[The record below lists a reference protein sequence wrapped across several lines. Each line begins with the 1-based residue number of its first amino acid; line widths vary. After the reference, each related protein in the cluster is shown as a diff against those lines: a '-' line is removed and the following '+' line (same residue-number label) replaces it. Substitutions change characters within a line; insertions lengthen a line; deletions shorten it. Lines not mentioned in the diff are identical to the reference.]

1 MSPKAH
7 FRQIGA
13 RVLFFFPFQ
22 LVLLHLKKNHLT
34 LLCWLVF
41 FGYITQNVGVK
52 YGIPY
57 VFLFPEYFGTANPW
71 SFLLLGFSLGGFI
84 TAFNLFTVSLALPLL
99 MGRQVSRAGR
109 LAHEARQRVRPA
121 RIAMELELCQQL
133 RPGKAV
139 V

>member
-41 FGYITQNVGVK
+41 FGYIT
-52 YGIPY
+52 P
-57 VFLFPEYFGTANPW
+57 
-71 SFLLLGFSLGGFI
+71 
-84 TAFNLFTVSLALPLL
+84 VSYTHLKLPMSDL
-99 MGRQVSRAGR
+99 V
-109 LAHEARQRVRPA
+109 
-121 RIAMELELCQQL
+121 
-133 RPGKAV
+133 
-139 V
+139 